1 MRHPALYFTC
11 LDRTDSFLRGVLD
24 WDSPVLSTLR
34 TFMLGATS
42 RSVAAVVF
50 CPITVVKTRM
60 VCALKG
66 FSAGFHMRAV
76 FWASTV
82 NQTPCGRSTQP

>member
-24 WDSPVLSTLR
+24 VGDSPVLSTLR

-66 FSAGFHMRAV
+66 FSTGFR
-76 FWASTV
+76 T
-82 NQTPCGRSTQP
+82 